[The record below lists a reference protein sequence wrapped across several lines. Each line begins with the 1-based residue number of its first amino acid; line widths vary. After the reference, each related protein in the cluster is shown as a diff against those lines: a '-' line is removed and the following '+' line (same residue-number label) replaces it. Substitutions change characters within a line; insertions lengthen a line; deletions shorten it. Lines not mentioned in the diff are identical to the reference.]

1 MLKSQRNMSTE
12 TMLVDINNKQYNIT
26 TLDMDSSA
34 VDSCSESSPT
44 IVVTASLAQAF
55 ELYGDDV
62 LMAKRN
68 LINLDSFV
76 RDIED
81 HYLGER
87 FDDPELLNKQLSIRI
102 EESYLSTGFESAQ
115 APEHTILELLQTLS
129 AQDYNNPLDPEKV
142 NEFGQVRYV
151 KLRRL
156 LLRKILFNNPFMDT
170 INAQKQKASS
180 VLWDEWIQRFLS
192 DNEDLTALVKDRAS
206 IINRDEI
213 IKKFDS
219 FSAFVKA
226 VNLMRSWMLDHKSSR
241 QWSTMFLFPFGVNVL
256 YSELDKTNTFKSNY
270 LAGQGELIFCMLQ
283 RAYSHGACIDLGHS
297 LCEIFF
303 NPRDVINTYAGYL
316 NKAAPEL
323 DDSHVLDEFK
333 KAGSREGK
341 SSVFFTS
348 YLPYKNLPAFTRL
361 AEDVSNLLKCQ
372 LNKQDLFI
380 ALGKIAVLN
389 LMTYLLE
396 QEQKMCICRDQLAI
410 QPSNLSLP
418 ERLERIRSQ
427 LLSEEQNATIDQ
439 YDITLTTCAQD
450 TTIKKIISISNRSFM
465 KNSELFNQSRSAY
478 VRNRCE
484 LYIAMTVPFLRSK
497 PKLNE
502 NEARIV
508 TNIIG
513 AAFNYDPFE
522 DQRKAEKAKDEKKQ
536 KAFEWNTTN
545 CTSIID
551 SMIKK
556 ATTRDTHMDQLHKNM
571 AESIGL
577 CKGKLRSKKTDIHY
591 EISDELLRVL
601 VMAILGDT
609 RFMKLSSFID
619 QLYSRYHIVIDNSQQ
634 ASGDSNL
641 RNHRTSYED
650 GIYENNLSQLKM
662 QLHRMDMLIC
672 LSDYCDYIKNPCTNG
687 I

>member
-1 MLKSQRNMSTE
+1 MLKSEQNMSTE
-12 TMLVDINNKQYNIT
+12 TMLIDINNKQYNIT

-34 VDSCSESSPT
+34 IESCSESTPT
-44 IVVTASLAQAF
+44 IVVTASVAQAL

-62 LMAKRN
+62 LKAKSN
-68 LINLDSFV
+68 LINLDSLV

-87 FDDPELLNKQLSIRI
+87 FNDPELRNKKLSIRV
-102 EESYLSTGFESAQ
+102 EESYLSTGFDSAQ
-115 APEHTILELLQTLS
+115 APEHTILELLRTLS
-129 AQDYNNPLDPEKV
+129 AQNHENPMADENV
-142 NEFGQVRYV
+142 NEFGQVPYV

-192 DNEDLTALVKDRAS
+192 DNKDLTALAKDSSS
-206 IINRDEI
+206 IINRDEL
-213 IKKFDS
+213 IKRFDS
-219 FSAFVKA
+219 FSAFAKA
-226 VNLMRSWMLDHKSSR
+226 VNLMRSWLIDHRSSR

-256 YSELDKTNTFKSNY
+256 YSETDKRNTFKSNY
-270 LAGQGELIFCMLQ
+270 LAGQGDLIFCMLQ

-303 NPRDVINTYAGYL
+303 DPRDVINTFAGYL

-323 DDSHVLDEFK
+323 DDSYVLEEFK
-333 KAGSREGK
+333 KADSREGK
-341 SSVFFTS
+341 SSGYFTS

-396 QEQKMCICRDQLAI
+396 QEQKMCVCREHLSML
-410 QPSNLSLP
+410 PSNLSIP
-418 ERLERIRSQ
+418 ERFERISNL
-427 LLSEEQNATIDQ
+427 LLSEEHNAIADK
-439 YDITLTTCAQD
+439 YDITLTACAQD
-450 TTIKKIISISNRSFM
+450 TTIKKIINISNRSFM
-465 KNSELFNQSRSAY
+465 KNSELFNKSRSAY
-478 VRNRCE
+478 VRHRCE
-484 LYIAMTVPFLRSK
+484 LYIAMTVPFLRFK
-497 PKLNE
+497 RKLDE
-502 NEARIV
+502 DESRVV

-513 AAFNYDPFE
+513 AAFNYDPYE
-522 DQRKAEKAKDEKKQ
+522 DLRKAEKAKEDKKR
-536 KAFEWNTTN
+536 KVFEWNTTN

-551 SMIKK
+551 SMVKK

-577 CKGKLRSKKTDIHY
+577 CKGQLRGKKTNIHY

-609 RFMKLSSFID
+609 KFMKLSSFID

-634 ASGDSNL
+634 TPDDRNL
-641 RNHRTSYED
+641 ENHRTSNED
-650 GIYENNLSQLKM
+650 SEYENNLSQLKM
-662 QLHRMDMLIC
+662 QLHRMDMLIS
-672 LSDYCDYIKNPCTNG
+672 LSDYCDYIKNPCIN
-687 I
+687 